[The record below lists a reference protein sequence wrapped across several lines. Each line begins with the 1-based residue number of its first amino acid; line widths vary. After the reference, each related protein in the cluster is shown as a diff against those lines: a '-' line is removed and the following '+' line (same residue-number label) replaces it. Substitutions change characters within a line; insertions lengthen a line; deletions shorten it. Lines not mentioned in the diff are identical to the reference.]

1 VTDDPVLAALLAE
14 RDEIQ
19 RQIEE
24 LRVVRGALTEDEY
37 LARMEPLLV
46 EMALKQREID
56 AAGGGGAPR

>member
-1 VTDDPVLAALLAE
+1 VLARLLAE

-19 RQIEE
+19 RRIDE
-24 LRVVRGALTEDEY
+24 LRVVRSALSEDEY

-56 AAGGGGAPR
+56 AAGGGAPR